1 MSDQFYADQSKL
13 NISYMSSSLE
23 SKVATKI
30 GMFCTVS
37 TELKSYEFKIV
48 KLCKTSDD
56 LCITINASEEFI
68 TDLIQGS
75 LVNTLVIVGSKTLL
89 DLNFKFYSYTIQ
101 NEDSYLV
108 EYTISVGESKNE
120 I

>member
-23 SKVATKI
+23 RKVSTKS
-30 GMFCTVS
+30 GMFCSVS
-37 TELKSYEFKIV
+37 TSQKSYDFKIV
-48 KLCKTSDD
+48 KLSKTFDD
-56 LCITINASEEFI
+56 LCITIKGSEEFI
-68 TDLIQGS
+68 ADLIQGS
-75 LVNTLVIVGSKTLL
+75 LVNTRIDVGDKTLL
-89 DLNFKFYSYTIQ
+89 DLNFKFYNYAIQ

-108 EYTISVGESKNE
+108 EYTISLGENKNE